1 MLIRFDLTTIV
12 LFLFLSLFLSGILS
26 ILAKYFG
33 GGDLVL
39 EINWLKIILLVIFYA
54 GMKLFVRSDVW
65 YGTFLGF
72 FVSVMALQ
80 ILLERVHDL

>member
-1 MLIRFDLTTIV
+1 M
-12 LFLFLSLFLSGILS
+12 
-26 ILAKYFG
+26 
-33 GGDLVL
+33 L

-54 GMKLFVRSDVW
+54 GMKLFVRSDVG

-80 ILLERVHDL
+80 ILLEGVHDL